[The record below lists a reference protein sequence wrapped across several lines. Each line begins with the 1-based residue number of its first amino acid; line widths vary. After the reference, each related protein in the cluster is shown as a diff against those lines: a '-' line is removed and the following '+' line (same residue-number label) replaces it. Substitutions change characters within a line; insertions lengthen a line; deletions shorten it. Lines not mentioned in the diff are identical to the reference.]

1 MSQFRHSKFGHQV
14 REWRQNLKPAMTQ
27 RDLARKVG
35 VTDGFIAHIESGRT
49 LPGREKMKA
58 LALALGVPEAR
69 LLQESGYLS
78 ADDDDEDIIE
88 DPELRLFFREEWQ
101 HLTADEKDWFKG
113 FVRMLKEKRREKLAR
128 GD

>member
-1 MSQFRHSKFGHQV
+1 
-14 REWRQNLKPAMTQ
+14 MTQ
-27 RDLARKVG
+27 RELARKVG

-69 LLQESGYLS
+69 LLRESGYLS
-78 ADDDDEDIIE
+78 AATTDDEDIIE

-101 HLTADEKDWFKG
+101 HLTTDEKDWFKG